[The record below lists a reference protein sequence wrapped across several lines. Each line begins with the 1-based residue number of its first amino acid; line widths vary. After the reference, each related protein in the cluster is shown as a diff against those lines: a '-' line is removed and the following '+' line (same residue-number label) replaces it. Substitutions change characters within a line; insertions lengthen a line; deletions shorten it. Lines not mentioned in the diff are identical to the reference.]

1 MYQANIRDL
10 ITKLPQSNKTEH
22 FLMNKFS
29 NQDEVQ
35 QLQQQFSQLLDQKY
49 NALLA
54 DEQVKLDQYV

>member
-29 NQDEVQ
+29 NQDKVQ
-35 QLQQQFSQLLDQKY
+35 QLQRQISQQLDQQY
-49 NALLA
+49 NELWLMK
-54 DEQVKLDQYV
+54 KLS

>member
-29 NQDEVQ
+29 NQDKVQ
-35 QLQQQFSQLLDQKY
+35 QNYKDK
-49 NALLA
+49 LA
-54 DEQVKLDQYV
+54 NS

>member
-29 NQDEVQ
+29 NQDKVQ
-35 QLQQQFSQLLDQKY
+35 QLQRQISQQLINNIMSFWLMKS
-49 NALLA
+49 
-54 DEQVKLDQYV
+54 